1 MGVVSLARGNNL
13 GGLLVV
19 SLGLG
24 ILRLGHHGLL
34 HVVGSGEFDSG
45 SLGHLLSSV
54 LVHVATHVVVH
65 GASGVVS
72 TLRSLVVATSVVVT
86 LEVSTLSV
94 SVSLL
99 LSSSHLLEA
108 IVATLHGES
117 LQELGDLVV
126 EFVSGGD
133 VLPVVV
139 LVVELLE
146 LLETEF
152 ILSLFVLDLSELLEL
167 VMADLELSLVE
178 ESVVTVLESLL
189 GLIGGLEADES
200 VSLLSLVNGEH
211 LDALNFSVLLEDTG
225 EVLFGELGLEVL
237 DVEVASLLGVLVLDG
252 LSEELFLSLG
262 GSEGGLN
269 VKLFAVTHVST
280 VKSFDGFEGLLGS
293 VLVIVL
299 ILRHVADES
308 EFTVGVVNLGK
319 RSDVTEGH
327 EEVLEVFVR
336 EVIGVVLNVQVV
348 EHTSDVLSV
357 LGVPLDGNALLV
369 SSGFVHHF
377 AGLGGIFGGLE
388 ADETVSSGGVVFVQ
402 GDLE

>member
-178 ESVVTVLESLL
+178 ESVVAVLESLL

-211 LDALNFSVLLEDTG
+211 LDALDFSVLLEDTG

-237 DVEVASLLGVLVLDG
+237 DVEVASLL
-252 LSEELFLSLG
+252 
-262 GSEGGLN
+262 
-269 VKLFAVTHVST
+269 
-280 VKSFDGFEGLLGS
+280 
-293 VLVIVL
+293 
-299 ILRHVADES
+299 
-308 EFTVGVVNLGK
+308 
-319 RSDVTEGH
+319 
-327 EEVLEVFVR
+327 
-336 EVIGVVLNVQVV
+336 
-348 EHTSDVLSV
+348 
-357 LGVPLDGNALLV
+357 
-369 SSGFVHHF
+369 
-377 AGLGGIFGGLE
+377 
-388 ADETVSSGGVVFVQ
+388 
-402 GDLE
+402 

>member
-86 LEVSTLSV
+86 LEVSALSV

-146 LLETEF
+146 LLESKF
-152 ILSLFVLDLSELLEL
+152 ILGLFVLDVSEFLKL
-167 VMADLELSLVE
+167 VMADLELSLVK
-178 ESVVTVLESLL
+178 ESVVAVLESLL
-189 GLIGGLEADES
+189 GLVGSLEADES
-200 VSLLSLVNGEH
+200 VGFLLFVNGEH

-299 ILRHVADES
+299 VFGYKAHERESTGVGLGNLDEGADISVRLEHLNQL
-308 EFTVGVVNLGK
+308 FVGP
-319 RSDVTEGH
+319 
-327 EEVLEVFVR
+327 FF
-336 EVIGVVLNVQVV
+336 GVVL
-348 EHTSDVLSV
+348 DV
-357 LGVPLDGNALLV
+357 
-369 SSGFVHHF
+369 
-377 AGLGGIFGGLE
+377 
-388 ADETVSSGGVVFVQ
+388 
-402 GDLE
+402 

>member
-1 MGVVSLARGNNL
+1 
-13 GGLLVV
+13 
-19 SLGLG
+19 
-24 ILRLGHHGLL
+24 
-34 HVVGSGEFDSG
+34 
-45 SLGHLLSSV
+45 
-54 LVHVATHVVVH
+54 
-65 GASGVVS
+65 
-72 TLRSLVVATSVVVT
+72 
-86 LEVSTLSV
+86 V

-99 LSSSHLLEA
+99 LSSSHLLKA
-108 IVATLHGES
+108 VLSLHGES

-126 EFVSGGD
+126 EFVSRGD

-146 LLETEF
+146 LLETEL
-152 ILSLFVLDLSELLEL
+152 ILSLFVLNLSELLEL

-178 ESVVTVLESLL
+178 ESVVAVLESLL
-189 GLIGGLEADES
+189 GLIRGLEADES
-200 VSLLSLVNGEH
+200 VSLLSLVNREH
-211 LDALNFSVLLEDTG
+211 LNALDFSVFLEDTS
-225 EVLFGELGLEVL
+225 EILFGELRLEVL

-252 LSEELFLSLG
+252 FSEELFLSLR

-269 VKLFAVTHVST
+269 VKLFAITHVSA

-299 ILRHVADES
+299 ILRHVANES

-319 RSDVTEGH
+319 RSDVTEGT

-336 EVIGVVLNVQVV
+336 EVIGVVLDVQVV

-369 SSGFVHHF
+369 SRGFVHHF
-377 AGLGGIFGGLE
+377 AGLGGIFGSLE
-388 ADETVSSGGVVFVQ
+388 AHETVSSRGVVFIH
-402 GDLE
+402 GDLEGLDGVLHGRVE